1 MREVRDETETTQ
13 EAESAVSQ
21 RVDLAADLGG
31 VLRAVAGPARMG
43 GPKVRMA
50 YPSEIVDFL
59 LWQAQGAILGV
70 SDFGLG
76 YSYLFGIR

>member
-1 MREVRDETETTQ
+1 M
-13 EAESAVSQ
+13 
-21 RVDLAADLGG
+21 
-31 VLRAVAGPARMG
+31 
-43 GPKVRMA
+43 RMA